1 MKEYCEEHVIE
12 DKETIRQERKPIFR
26 TVNGT
31 IEYLKE
37 QDRGCQISAYMLR
50 KAIARGLIPARQVG
64 AKYIINVNDVIDYY
78 GA

>member
-1 MKEYCEEHVIE
+1 MKDYCEEQTTENKDGI
-12 DKETIRQERKPIFR
+12 KQERKPIFR
-26 TVNGT
+26 TINGT

-37 QDRGCQISAYMLR
+37 LDGGCQISAYMLR
-50 KAIARGLIPARQVG
+50 RAVSMGLIPARQVG